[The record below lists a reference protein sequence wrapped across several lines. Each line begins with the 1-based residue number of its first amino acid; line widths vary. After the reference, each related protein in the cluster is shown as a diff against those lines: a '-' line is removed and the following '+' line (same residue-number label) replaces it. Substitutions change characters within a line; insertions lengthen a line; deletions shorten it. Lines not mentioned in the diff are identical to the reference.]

1 MFIVDQSIA
10 DLMLIERHFDRYKFY
25 FYPEIKPFL
34 TEQMRISIE
43 KELTDSDP
51 DIFKNFEEKREI
63 GENDSYLC
71 QIIRNDSIDEFVIYV
86 NQTNLSISTENIK
99 PSIFETNFFLLKR
112 IFIISLTD
120 YAVFFGAIQIINFLR
135 LNNVRMSS
143 SLWLYAIHSN
153 NAELIHLIEGEK
165 VRKMVDL
172 RYLKE
177 AIKCHH
183 NDIANYIQ
191 TNCLQ
196 DEKINFYDNPI
207 SYGFHFHNFEY
218 LPDDITSENVIFYA
232 CKYDYPEIVNQILIL
247 LTFCYHSQK
256 LNLKKMLLS
265 KFLQILLILEK
276 NLFVNVHHYNK

>member
-1 MFIVDQSIA
+1 M
-10 DLMLIERHFDRYKFY
+10 
-25 FYPEIKPFL
+25 
-34 TEQMRISIE
+34 
-43 KELTDSDP
+43 
-51 DIFKNFEEKREI
+51 EEKREI

-120 YAVFFGAIQIINFLR
+120 YAAFFGAIQIINFLR

-191 TNCLQ
+191 TNCLE

-218 LPDDITSENVIFYA
+218 
-232 CKYDYPEIVNQILIL
+232 
-247 LTFCYHSQK
+247 
-256 LNLKKMLLS
+256 
-265 KFLQILLILEK
+265 
-276 NLFVNVHHYNK
+276 